1 MARTPRRINLSPGT
15 TTDPLRRLPQVDD
28 PQSYEE
34 EEKERTR
41 LTNVPGR
48 GPMPIRNLDPATWI
62 GGRGTRV
69 YDPITP
75 LPEGFDGVE
84 RPENPGDIKGIA
96 EATLVDYLRGVPV
109 STSVEYEDPYELDP
123 LLSLYGSAEA
133 AEAKPDPW
141 AWYAGYEGL
150 HNLQRMA
157 DEGFLPEEL
166 ETIERM
172 GQMQD
177 TSLRGGELASQE
189 EQARMGI
196 GTAATDLTTQ
206 LNAAQASAQQ
216 AAMRD
221 IETAAAAEE
230 RKRFATTAAGQLGAD
245 LASQSFQQDYMRGQ
259 ARDVAARAEAEARQ
273 KYEEARAREEET
285 RRQAEIDLKEEKFKL
300 QGQGVSLLGDW
311 QATDRRETQAEEADR
326 VQGEASRPH
335 EPSNLFQG
343 VTTVAG
349 LGADYLRADAEAEA
363 RKKREEEE
371 AAKATGA

>member
-1 MARTPRRINLSPGT
+1 
-15 TTDPLRRLPQVDD
+15 VDD

-48 GPMPIRNLDPATWI
+48 GPMPIRNLDPNTWTA
-62 GGRGTRV
+62 GGTTL
-69 YDPITP
+69 YEPFTPIP
-75 LPEGFDGVE
+75 DGFDDVE

-96 EATLVDYLRGVPV
+96 ESTLIDYLRDVPV
-109 STSVEYEDPYELDP
+109 STSVQYEDPYELDP
-123 LLSLYGSAEA
+123 LLGLYGSQEA
-133 AEAKPDPW
+133 AEARPDDR
-141 AWYAGYEGL
+141 AWYAAYEGL
-150 HNLQRMA
+150 HNLQRQA

-166 ETIERM
+166 ETIQRM

-230 RKRFATTAAGQLGAD
+230 RKRYATAAAGQLGAD

-273 KYEEARAREEET
+273 KYEEARAREEEI

-311 QATDRRETQAEEADR
+311 QATDRRETQAEERDR
-326 VQGEASRPH
+326 VTGEASTPH
-335 EPSNLFQG
+335 EPSNIFQG
-343 VTTVAG
+343 ITTAAG
-349 LGADYLRADAEAEA
+349 LGADYLKADAEREA
-363 RKKREEEE
+363 REKREEEE